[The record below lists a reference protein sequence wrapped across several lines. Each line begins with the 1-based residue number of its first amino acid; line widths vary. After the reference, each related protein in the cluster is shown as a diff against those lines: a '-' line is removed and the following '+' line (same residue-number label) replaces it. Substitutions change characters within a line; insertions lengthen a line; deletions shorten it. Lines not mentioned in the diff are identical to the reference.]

1 MPQPELITGLF
12 SDEIHSQL
20 DEAYES
26 MKNGKCYTT
35 EEAVEKRDGDQAD
48 YYYHQALRYAREAN
62 DTRYITMIEKL
73 LEDIKRWRENVDR
86 IKKQK

>member
-1 MPQPELITGLF
+1 MPQPELITGLS

-35 EEAVEKRDGDQAD
+35 EEVD
-48 YYYHQALRYAREAN
+48 N
-62 DTRYITMIEKL
+62 MIKE
-73 LEDIKRWRENVDR
+73 EFGI
-86 IKKQK
+86 